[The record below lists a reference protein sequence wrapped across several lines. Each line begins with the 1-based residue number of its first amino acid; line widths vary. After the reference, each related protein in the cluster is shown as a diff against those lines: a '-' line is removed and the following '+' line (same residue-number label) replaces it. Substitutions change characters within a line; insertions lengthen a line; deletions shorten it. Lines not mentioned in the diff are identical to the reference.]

1 VKVNSLNYL
10 WFYSGNCLEVLKI
23 SRKSSARIVDLWVD
37 IWTRSLPDTRH
48 WCYQLDRDV
57 WII

>member
-1 VKVNSLNYL
+1 VKVNALNYL

-23 SRKSSARIVDLWVD
+23 PRKYSARIAGLGTD

-48 WCYQLDRDV
+48 
-57 WII
+57 